1 MNDLDLQNVGNP
13 KWDRLKPEQ
22 RAQVAD
28 RVMRRTQKATPP
40 TPVRE
45 PARPAEVV
53 PELIAPAIITPDA
66 GIETA
71 PPVPEDVPVV
81 SPVASAKLAK
91 LNPEQ
96 RMKVADRVA
105 QRIQKAFPAT
115 RIRVPA
121 APAELAPADVAPLLI
136 APPAD
141 IDEMPITPADQKRLA
156 KLGPNQQARVM
167 DRVMKRAQKIKPVR
181 EPAAPVEMPVEYVAP
196 LLMTPPASP
205 EEIPIIPETE
215 RKKFTRMNNKQRA
228 QVMDRISRRS
238 EAAPSNRP
246 PEEPLE
252 ANIIMP
258 EPVTVDVPQEYVTS
272 LLMEQVADEQ
282 ELADVPVEVRN
293 KLARLQP
300 ESRERVKDRVR
311 QRVRGESAKKLE
323 RIRQEEDA
331 KANEIMKLAPTTEI
345 FDRQEYPGGWPAPAR
360 TIPTRSRFTPQ
371 APNKLV
377 DIPVDLQQTIK
388 NEIVEEHGIPP
399 DEADV
404 IASNAID
411 RWTEISRE
419 TPTPT
424 SDEEA
429 KMIAEA
435 YQPAFMIEKL
445 PGNLGELP
453 DAMQA
458 IVDDAKSL
466 GWKSLV
472 PLALGAGVLVL
483 LLRKH

>member
-13 KWDRLKPEQ
+13 NWDRLKPEQ

-28 RVMRRTQKATPP
+28 RVMRRTQKAEPK

-45 PARPAEVV
+45 PARPA
-53 PELIAPAIITPDA
+53 
-66 GIETA
+66 
-71 PPVPEDVPVV
+71 
-81 SPVASAKLAK
+81 
-91 LNPEQ
+91 Q
-96 RMKVADRVA
+96 
-105 QRIQKAFPAT
+105 
-115 RIRVPA
+115 
-121 APAELAPADVAPLLI
+121 LAPEYVEPLLI
-136 APPAD
+136 AQPDGEEGIPVLPA
-141 IDEMPITPADQKRLA
+141 EA
-156 KLGPNQQARVM
+156 
-167 DRVMKRAQKIKPVR
+167 
-181 EPAAPVEMPVEYVAP
+181 
-196 LLMTPPASP
+196 
-205 EEIPIIPETE
+205 
-215 RKKFTRMNNKQRA
+215 RKKLARLTPGQRVRA
-228 QVMDRISRRS
+228 GDRIERRMDD
-238 EAAPSNRP
+238 EVPSNRP
-246 PEEPLE
+246 PEEPAE
-252 ANIIMP
+252 
-258 EPVTVDVPQEYVTS
+258 VDVMPAFIAAEVPAEYVAP
-272 LLMEQVADEQ
+272 LLINQVDEEQ
-282 ELADVPVEVRN
+282 ELANVPVEVRN

-300 ESRERVKDRVR
+300 EGMERVKDRVR

-483 LLRKH
+483 LLRKR